1 MSLQYENEE
10 ISEQKISP
18 EEFLAEQKRS
28 IRKKAFWATG
38 AGAFLV
44 IISVAGIWLLVNYF
58 PESLE
63 EVSLKDKGFFSI
75 LFRNILF
82 FLGLFFLAGGIWG
95 LFYAKNLTLEDFI
108 VSPEALVFLEQSRD
122 QKPVYSYILV
132 GSIVIVYL
140 AQLMADSQNPRT
152 GSELDYS
159 IELAGFVKPLF
170 RQGEY
175 WRILTGGALHGG
187 LLHIYFNSQAFYG
200 FGSTIEFLA
209 NRAHLAIVFVLAVL
223 GGGFLSLIFMP
234 EGTSVGASGGI
245 MGLVGYLAIYGYRRK
260 RQLPPD
266 FLKNMLV
273 NIGFI
278 AAFGL
283 IAYQIV
289 DNFGHLG
296 GLLVGAI
303 YGFIQI
309 PGDLSKNPRE
319 VGTITEIFGWIAV
332 GVFIY
337 TCIFSVLLLLKVV
350 S

>member
-1 MSLQYENEE
+1 MSSQNENEE
-10 ISEQKISP
+10 IPEPQISP
-18 EEFLAEQKRS
+18 EEFLAAQKS
-28 IRKKAFWATG
+28 AIRKKAYWAIGVG
-38 AGAFLV
+38 AV
-44 IISVAGIWLLVNYF
+44 MVVVSIAGVWLLVNSF
-58 PESLE
+58 PELLAE
-63 EVSLKDKGFFSI
+63 MELTDKSFFSI

-82 FLGLFFLAGGIWG
+82 FLGLFFVAGGVWG
-95 LFYAKNLTLEDFI
+95 LFHAKNLTLEDFI
-108 VSPEALVFLEQSRD
+108 ASPEALIFLEQNRD
-122 QKPVYSYILV
+122 KKPLYSYILV
-132 GSIVIVYL
+132 GSIAIVYL
-140 AQLMADSQNPRT
+140 AQMMADSQNPRNPK
-152 GSELDYS
+152 ELDYS

-175 WRILTGGALHGG
+175 WRILTGGVLHGG

-200 FGSTIEFLA
+200 FGTTVEFLA

-245 MGLVGYLAIYGYRRK
+245 MGLVGYLAIYGFRRK

-278 AAFGL
+278 VAFGL
-283 IAYQIV
+283 IAYRIV

-303 YGFIQI
+303 YGLIQV
-309 PGDLSKNPRE
+309 PKDLSKNPRDI
-319 VGTITEIFGWIAV
+319 GTITEIFGWIAI
-332 GVFIY
+332 GIFIY
-337 TCIFSVLLLLKVV
+337 TCIFSVLLLLKIV
-350 S
+350 